1 MSQQS
6 ASCLSSPSTRSGN
19 VDKVY
24 LWDRDLSFSIQFIMT
39 YTCIVMI
46 MTKQWPS
53 MNLRWGSAYIGT
65 KTKWRLQ
72 RACSFSCLLQQLLAF
87 FYKSRWCYLWKLLLM
102 LVMTDG
108 SPWRPVAQEDMASML
123 SMLSVIAAHADGAS
137 RRPGLVDDVGKW
149 NTKTNWKQGWCCW
162 GWTVKRNLSMHWM
175 KASCFL
181 RSFRWWTAQACH
193 MFPF

>member
-6 ASCLSSPSTRSGN
+6 ASCLSSPSTGSGN

-65 KTKWRLQ
+65 KTKRRLQ

-87 FYKSRWCYLWKLLLM
+87 FYKLRSWYLWRLFLKCWWWFTL
-102 LVMTDG
+102 TAG
-108 SPWRPVAQEDMASML
+108 
-123 SMLSVIAAHADGAS
+123 GAGGHGVNVVDVVS
-137 RRPGLVDDVGKW
+137 YSCACWWSFPEARPG
-149 NTKTNWKQGWCCW
+149 
-162 GWTVKRNLSMHWM
+162 
-175 KASCFL
+175 
-181 RSFRWWTAQACH
+181 WWWW
-193 MFPF
+193 PVE